1 MRPLNLKISA
11 FGPYAGKT
19 EIPLER
25 LGTQGLYLITGVT
38 GAGKTT
44 IFDAICFAL
53 YGEASGQNRDAGMLR
68 SKYAAD
74 DVPTEVELVFAHA
87 GKEYRIRRNPKYMR
101 ASKRGK
107 GQTAQNADAELHMP
121 DGTVITNDG
130 KVTDAVEG
138 LLGVNREQ
146 FSQIAML
153 AQGDFLELLLAETK
167 ERIKIF
173 REIFKTQNY
182 RTLQERLDSEQSA
195 VEKQVEGDRRS
206 VAQYIAGIRA
216 EIDSPLA
223 AEVEEAKAGRM
234 PTVDVTELLNKLIE
248 RDSAL
253 KEALDNE
260 SAGIKCKIDTVN
272 ANIGA
277 AGALATAKQSLE
289 EAESELPDEEAK
301 IDVLEAA
308 LEDARDA
315 LDEKTEIERKSAL
328 IGEELSKSRYDEVKK
343 LQTDIDNSER
353 EYRKKSANLLKL
365 EDALRGKKEDLE
377 RLKAEQSSLKDSA
390 AELARLNAE
399 LKDIDAEKTALDE
412 FTTALSEYQ
421 TKIDDLRTAQDDY
434 TRKDAEFKRLNTL
447 YETMEQAFRDGQAGI
462 LAAKLREG
470 DACPVC
476 GSRSHPSPAR
486 LLEDVPTEN
495 ALKTAKKNANKA
507 RDDREDSAKD
517 AEGCMKTLE
526 TVESQ
531 LRETGRKLL
540 GEEDLEKAEAR
551 LDAAVAD
558 CVTRRKTTQADLNAA
573 KEQDKRRTELEE
585 LVPRLEEETG
595 KDAETVT
602 ALKEEIAADKSS
614 LDERRNILDSLKKE
628 LKFADKTAAEAE
640 KKRLDGQAK
649 AIQTAYDNAVKALND
664 QKTTVSNLKTAIETH
679 KKTINSSDA
688 AGLNLEDEEAKL
700 AELTR
705 SQNDCALKRTS
716 VSTRLDVN
724 AGILE
729 NVRAKSSNIAAVEK
743 KLQWIKALSD
753 TANGKLSGK
762 DKVELETYIQM
773 TYFDR
778 IINRANLRLMTMSSG
793 QYELIRL
800 KEAANRQSK
809 SGLDLGVID
818 HYNGSERS
826 VKTLSGGESFMASL
840 SLALGLSDEVQSSAG
855 GIKIDTMFVDEGF
868 GTLDSETLELAYRA
882 LAGLTEG
889 NRLVGIISH
898 VDGLKE
904 RIDKQIIVTK
914 NRSGGS
920 SARINV

>member
-1 MRPLNLKISA
+1 MRPLFLRLSA
-11 FGPYAGKT
+11 FGPYAGRT

-25 LGTQGLYLITGVT
+25 LGTQGLYLITGDT

-101 ASKRGK
+101 AAKRGK
-107 GQTAQNADAELHMP
+107 GLTAQNADAELHMP

-153 AQGDFLELLLAETK
+153 AQGDFVRLLIAETK

-216 EIDSPLA
+216 ESDNPLA
-223 AEVEEAKAGRM
+223 AEVDEAKAGGM
-234 PTVDVTELLNKLIE
+234 LTVDVIELLDKLIE

-253 KEALDNE
+253 KKALDNE
-260 SAGIKCKIDTVN
+260 SAEIKCRLDTVN
-272 ANIGA
+272 ANIGTA
-277 AGALATAKQSLE
+277 RTLATAKQSLL

-301 IDVLEAA
+301 IAVLEAA

-315 LDEKTEIERKSAL
+315 LEDKAELERNSAL
-328 IGEELSKSRYDEVKK
+328 IGAELPKYDEVRKR
-343 LQTDIDNSER
+343 QTDIADSER
-353 EYRKKSANLLKL
+353 KYRTNSANLLKM
-365 EDALRGKKEDLE
+365 EEALRGKKEDLE

-390 AELARLNAE
+390 AEIATLNGE
-399 LKDIDAEKTALDE
+399 LKEIDAKITALDE
-412 FTTALSEYQ
+412 FSTALGKYR
-421 TKIDDLRTAQDDY
+421 TRIDELKAAQDDY
-434 TRKDAEFKRLNTL
+434 TKKDAEFKRLNTL

-462 LAAKLREG
+462 LAAKLSEG

-476 GSRSHPSPAR
+476 GSRSHPNPAR
-486 LLEDVPTEN
+486 LLDDVPTEN
-495 ALKTAKKNANKA
+495 ELKTAKKNANKA
-507 RDDREDSAKD
+507 RDEREESAKD
-517 AEGCMKTLE
+517 AEGRMKTLE
-526 TVESQ
+526 AAETQ
-531 LRETGRKLL
+531 LREGAGKLL
-540 GEEDLEKAEAR
+540 GEEDIKKAESM
-551 LDAAVAD
+551 LDAAVAE
-558 CVTRRKTTQADLNAA
+558 CVARRKTMQAALNAA
-573 KEQDKRRTELEE
+573 KEQDKRRTALEE
-585 LVPRLEEETG
+585 RIPRLEEETG

-602 ALKEEIAADKSS
+602 ALKTEIAADKSA
-614 LDERRNILDSLKKE
+614 LEERTNSLDSLKKE

-688 AGLNLEDEEAKL
+688 AGLNLADEEAKL

-705 SQNDCALKRTS
+705 DRNDCDEKRTS

-724 AGILE
+724 AGIRE
-729 NVRAKSSNIAAVEK
+729 NISAKASSIAAVEK
-743 KLQWIKALSD
+743 KLRWIKALSD

-793 QYELIRL
+793 QYELVRL

-818 HYNGSERS
+818 HYNGSQRS

-855 GIKIDTMFVDEGF
+855 GIRIDTMFVDEGF
-868 GTLDSETLELAYRA
+868 GTLDSEALEQAYRA
-882 LAGLTEG
+882 LSGLTEG

-904 RIDKQIIVTK
+904 RIDKQVIVTK
-914 NRSGGS
+914 NRGGGS

>member
-1 MRPLNLKISA
+1 MRPLFLRLSA
-11 FGPYAGKT
+11 FGPYAGRT
-19 EIPLER
+19 EIPLDR
-25 LGTQGLYLITGVT
+25 LGTQGLYLITGDT

-101 ASKRGK
+101 AAKRGK
-107 GQTAQNADAELHMP
+107 GLTAQNADAELHMP

-153 AQGDFLELLLAETK
+153 AQGDFVRLLIAETK

-182 RTLQERLDSEQSA
+182 RTLQERFDSEQSA

-216 EIDSPLA
+216 ESDNPLA
-223 AEVEEAKAGRM
+223 AEVDEAKAGGM
-234 PTVDVTELLNKLIE
+234 LTVDVIELLDKLTE
-248 RDSAL
+248 QDSAL
-253 KEALDNE
+253 KDSLDNE
-260 SAGIKCKIDTVN
+260 SAEIKCRLDTVN

-277 AGALATAKQSLE
+277 ARTLATAKQSLE
-289 EAESELPDEEAK
+289 EAKSELPDEEAK
-301 IDVLEAA
+301 IAVLEAA

-315 LDEKTEIERKSAL
+315 LEDKAELERNSAL
-328 IGEELSKSRYDEVKK
+328 IGAELPKYDEVRKR
-343 LQTDIDNSER
+343 QTDIADSER
-353 EYRKKSANLLKL
+353 KYRTYSANLLKM
-365 EDALRGKKEDLE
+365 EEALRGKKDDLE
-377 RLKAEQSSLKDSA
+377 RKKAEQSSLKDSA
-390 AELARLNAE
+390 AEIATLNGE
-399 LKDIDAEKTALDE
+399 LKEIDAKITALDE
-412 FTTALSEYQ
+412 FSTALGKYR
-421 TKIDDLRTAQDDY
+421 TRIDELKAAQDDY
-434 TRKDAEFKRLNTL
+434 TRRDAEFKRLNTL

-462 LAAKLREG
+462 LAAKLSEG

-476 GSRSHPSPAR
+476 GSRSHPNPAR
-486 LLEDVPTEN
+486 LLDDVPTEN
-495 ALKTAKKNANKA
+495 ELKTAKKNANKA
-507 RDDREDSAKD
+507 RDEREESAKD
-517 AEGCMKTLE
+517 AEGRMKTLE
-526 TVESQ
+526 AAETQ
-531 LRETGRKLL
+531 LREGAGKLL
-540 GEEDLEKAEAR
+540 GEEDIEKAEAR
-551 LDAAVAD
+551 LDAAVAE
-558 CVTRRKTTQADLNAA
+558 CVARRKTMQAALNAA

-602 ALKEEIAADKSS
+602 ALKEEIAADKSA
-614 LDERRNILDSLKKE
+614 LEERTNSLDSLKKE
-628 LKFADKTAAEAE
+628 LKFADKIAAEAE

-688 AGLNLEDEEAKL
+688 AGLNLADEEAKL

-705 SQNDCALKRTS
+705 ALNDCDAKRTS

-724 AGILE
+724 AGIRE
-729 NVRAKSSNIAAVEK
+729 NISAKASSIAAVEK
-743 KLQWIKALSD
+743 KLRWIKALSD

-778 IINRANLRLMTMSSG
+778 IISRANLRLMTMSSG
-793 QYELIRL
+793 QYELVRL

-818 HYNGSERS
+818 HYNGSQRS

-868 GTLDSETLELAYRA
+868 GTLDSEALEQAYRA
-882 LAGLTEG
+882 LSGLTEG

-898 VDGLKE
+898 VEGLKE

>member
-1 MRPLNLKISA
+1 MRPLNLRISA
-11 FGPYAGKT
+11 FGPYAGRT

-25 LGTQGLYLITGVT
+25 LGTQGLYLITGDT

-101 ASKRGK
+101 AAKRGK
-107 GQTAQNADAELHMP
+107 GLTAQNADAELHMP

-153 AQGDFLELLLAETK
+153 AQGDFVRLLIAETK

-216 EIDSPLA
+216 ESDNPLA
-223 AEVEEAKAGRM
+223 AEVDEAKAGGM
-234 PTVDVTELLNKLIE
+234 LTVDVIELLDKLTE
-248 RDSAL
+248 QDSAL
-253 KEALDNE
+253 KDSLDNE
-260 SAGIKCKIDTVN
+260 SAEIKCRLDTVN

-277 AGALATAKQSLE
+277 ARTLATAKQSLL

-301 IDVLEAA
+301 IAVLEAA

-315 LDEKTEIERKSAL
+315 LEDKAELERNSAL
-328 IGEELSKSRYDEVKK
+328 IGAELPKYDEVRKR
-343 LQTDIDNSER
+343 QTDIADSER
-353 EYRKKSANLLKL
+353 KYRTNSANLLKM
-365 EDALRGKKEDLE
+365 EEALRGKKDDLE
-377 RLKAEQSSLKDSA
+377 RKKAEQSSLKDSA
-390 AELARLNAE
+390 AEIATLNGE
-399 LKDIDAEKTALDE
+399 LKEIDAKITALDE
-412 FTTALSEYQ
+412 FSTALGKYR
-421 TKIDDLRTAQDDY
+421 TRIDELKAAQDDY
-434 TRKDAEFKRLNTL
+434 TKKDAEFKRLNTL

-462 LAAKLREG
+462 LAAKLSEG

-476 GSRSHPSPAR
+476 GSRSHPNPAR
-486 LLEDVPTEN
+486 LLDDVPTEN
-495 ALKTAKKNANKA
+495 ELKTAKKNANKA
-507 RDDREDSAKD
+507 RDEREESAKD
-517 AEGCMKTLE
+517 AEGRMKTLE
-526 TVESQ
+526 AAETQ
-531 LRETGRKLL
+531 LREGAGKLL
-540 GEEDLEKAEAR
+540 GEEDIEKAEAR
-551 LDAAVAD
+551 LDAAVAE
-558 CVTRRKTTQADLNAA
+558 CVARRKTMQAALNAA

-602 ALKEEIAADKSS
+602 ALKEEIAADKSA
-614 LDERRNILDSLKKE
+614 LEERTNSLDSLKKE

-688 AGLNLEDEEAKL
+688 AGLNLADEEAKL

-705 SQNDCALKRTS
+705 ALNDCDAKRTS

-724 AGILE
+724 AGIRK
-729 NVRAKSSNIAAVEK
+729 NISAKASSIAAVEK
-743 KLQWIKALSD
+743 KLRWIKALSD

-778 IINRANLRLMTMSSG
+778 IISRANLRLMTMSSG
-793 QYELIRL
+793 QYELVRL

-818 HYNGSERS
+818 HYNGSQRS

-868 GTLDSETLELAYRA
+868 GTLDSEALEQAYRA
-882 LAGLTEG
+882 LSGLTEG

-904 RIDKQIIVTK
+904 RIDKQVIVTK
-914 NRSGGS
+914 NRGGGS

>member
-1 MRPLNLKISA
+1 MRPLYLRLSA
-11 FGPYAGKT
+11 FGPYAGRT
-19 EIPLER
+19 EIPMDR
-25 LGTQGLYLITGVT
+25 LGTQGLYLITGDT

-44 IFDAICFAL
+44 IFDAISFAL

-74 DVPTEVELVFAHA
+74 NVPTEVELVFAHA
-87 GKEYRIRRNPKYMR
+87 GKEYTVKRNPKYMR
-101 ASKRGK
+101 AAKRGK

-138 LLGVNREQ
+138 LLGVDKDR

-153 AQGDFLELLLAETK
+153 AQGEFYNLLFKDTK
-167 ERIKIF
+167 DRIKIF
-173 REIFKTQNY
+173 REIFKTQNF
-182 RTLQERLDSEQSA
+182 RTLQERLNSEQD
-195 VEKQVEGDRRS
+195 EIGKQVECDKKS

-216 EIDSPLA
+216 ESESPLA

-234 PTVDVTELLNKLIE
+234 LTVDVIELLDRLTE
-248 RDSAL
+248 HDSAL
-253 KEALDNE
+253 KVALDNE
-260 SAGIKCKIDTVN
+260 LAGINSELEKVN

-277 AGALATAKQSLE
+277 AGALAAAKQSLE

-301 IDVLEAA
+301 IAGLEAA
-308 LEDARDA
+308 LEDARNA
-315 LDEKTEIERKSAL
+315 LEEKVEIERNSAL
-328 IGEELSKSRYDEVKK
+328 IVAELPKYDEIKK
-343 LQTDIDNSER
+343 RQTDIDNLDR
-353 EYRKKSANLLKL
+353 ICRTKSADLLTL
-365 EDALRGKKEDLE
+365 EETLRGKKDDLE
-377 RLKAEQSSLKDSA
+377 RKKADQSSLKDSA
-390 AELARLNAE
+390 VEIARLNAALNE
-399 LKDIDAEKTALDE
+399 IDAEKTALDK
-412 FTTALSEYQ
+412 FSNALSNYN
-421 TKIDDLRTAQDDY
+421 TKIDDLKTAQDDY
-434 TRKDAEFKRLNTL
+434 TKKDAEFKRLNTL

-462 LAAKLREG
+462 FAAKLKEG

-507 RDDREDSAKD
+507 RDDREESAKD
-517 AEGCMKTLE
+517 AEGLMKTLE
-526 TVESQ
+526 TVEAQ
-531 LRETGRKLL
+531 LRDDGRKLL
-540 GEEDLEKAEAR
+540 GEEELKKAESMLEAK
-551 LDAAVAD
+551 VAD
-558 CVTRRKTTQADLNAA
+558 CVTRRKTTEAALNTAT
-573 KEQDKRRTELEE
+573 EHDQRRTTLEAE
-585 LVPRLEEETG
+585 IPKLEEEIG
-595 KDAETVT
+595 RGAERIAT
-602 ALKEEIAADKSS
+602 LKAEIAAGKYELEQKKS
-614 LDERRNILDSLKKE
+614 NLDSLKKE
-628 LKFADKTAAEAE
+628 LKFADKNAAETE
-640 KKRLDGQAK
+640 NKRLDGQAK

-664 QKTTVSNLKTAIETH
+664 QQTKVSNLKTTIETNND
-679 KKTINSSDA
+679 TINSSEA
-688 AGLNLEDEEAKL
+688 AGLNRKDEEAKL
-700 AELTR
+700 AELNADKIECDSR
-705 SQNDCALKRTS
+705 RIS
-716 VSTRLDVN
+716 VNSRLDANTKIRGDIV
-724 AGILE
+724 
-729 NVRAKSSNIAAVEK
+729 AKSSSIADIEK
-743 KLQWIKALSD
+743 KLQWMKALSD
-753 TANGKLSGK
+753 TANGKISGK

-778 IINRANLRLMTMSSG
+778 IIDRANLRLMTMSAG
-793 QYELIRL
+793 QYELVRL
-800 KEAANRQSK
+800 KEGENKQKK

-855 GIKIDTMFVDEGF
+855 GIKIDTLFVDEGF
-868 GTLDSETLELAYRA
+868 GSLDAEALNQAYRA

-904 RIDKQIIVTK
+904 RIDKQIVVTK